1 MNDLVENDLEN
12 FDPDWLALRE
22 PVDHAT
28 RSARLEEL
36 LATRLR
42 GRSSVRI
49 VDLGA
54 GSGSTLRHLAPRLVE
69 LGVSADQDWL
79 LVDHDEELLARA
91 RQSTVP
97 ATVSTA
103 RLDLGDR
110 SALAEAL
117 TGADVVVGSAL
128 LDVLPA
134 PVAEGLL
141 DVLSAVQPRPV
152 VLFVLTVTGGAS
164 VEPAA
169 PGVAEAFDADQRS
182 HGLGPDAA
190 EFVARGFT
198 DRGWRV
204 DRLPTPWV
212 LTGSPLLT
220 EWSRGWFGAAGV
232 PAQPVVSAVVP
243 HEDLLA
249 R

>member
-1 MNDLVENDLEN
+1 MSSEQLEN

-36 LATRLR
+36 LAARLR
-42 GRSSVRI
+42 GRSTVRI

-54 GSGSTLRHLAPRLVE
+54 GSGSTLRHLSPRLVE
-69 LGVSADQDWL
+69 LGVSGAQDWL

-91 RQSTVP
+91 LASTVP

-103 RLDLGDR
+103 RLDLADAG
-110 SALAEAL
+110 ALREAL

-128 LDVLPA
+128 LDVLPL
-134 PVAEGLL
+134 PVAEVLL
-141 DVLSAVQPRPV
+141 DVVSTLDPRPA
-152 VLFVLTVTGGAS
+152 VLFVLTVSGGAS
-164 VEPAA
+164 VHPPA

-190 EFVARGFT
+190 GVVAAGLAE
-198 DRGWRV
+198 RGWRV
-204 DRLPTPWV
+204 ERLPTPWT
-212 LTGSPLLT
+212 LGPSPLLT
-220 EWSRGWFGAAGV
+220 AWASGWFGAAGV
-232 PAQPVVSAVVP
+232 PVAEVSSAVVP

-249 R
+249 LPR